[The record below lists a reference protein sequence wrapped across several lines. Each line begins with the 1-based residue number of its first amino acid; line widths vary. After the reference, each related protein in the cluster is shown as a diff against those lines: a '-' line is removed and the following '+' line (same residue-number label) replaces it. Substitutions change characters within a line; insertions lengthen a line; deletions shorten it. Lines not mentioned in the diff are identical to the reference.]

1 MDHTFVL
8 YIEINICLTQD
19 HNVFSLTLNLIYLFT
34 TALGLRCFA
43 WTLSSCTKQELLFV
57 AVHGLSIAVASL
69 VVEHSFRGMWVAA
82 CGLTG
87 AQESEGCSVGSGC
100 SSYGSRA
107 LECRRTGCVH

>member
-1 MDHTFVL
+1 MEHTFVL

-57 AVHGLSIAVASL
+57 AVHGLSLDAAVRGYSSRSTRASC
-69 VVEHSFRGMWVAA
+69 SGFS
-82 CGLTG
+82 CGG
-87 AQESEGCSVGSGC
+87 AQALALEGCSSCGTW
-100 SSYGSRA
+100 A
-107 LECRRTGCVH
+107 